1 MGSIWNNSAPE
12 GLVQA
17 ARPPWSHGSGVD
29 TRIIAQRRTHCL
41 GERAFRPRAAL
52 RHCSVHGPLQARI
65 WSGSP
70 FPPAEDLPD
79 SGTEPRPLVS
89 PAVAGGSFTTE
100 PPRKPAPCRFLPGAS
115 QGQSSPAGSSPR
127 DVAEQQARPGVWPS
141 HRQTQRVPRRN
152 WVTSLVICFPL
163 EPHVI

>member
-29 TRIIAQRRTHCL
+29 TRTIAQRRTHCL

-79 SGTEPRPLVS
+79 PELSRDLWCLLRWQADPLPLS
-89 PAVAGGSFTTE
+89 HPGSQLPAVSCPE
-100 PPRKPAPCRFLPGAS
+100 H
-115 QGQSSPAGSSPR
+115 PR
-127 DVAEQQARPGVWPS
+127 DRAARRAPAHGMWPS
-141 HRQTQRVPRRN
+141 SRHGRACGLHTGKRSACRVG
-152 WVTSLVICFPL
+152 TG
-163 EPHVI
+163 